1 MSSGRCACATIVVY
15 ATLSAMQTSGE
26 LVLVTAEAAEI
37 LGVDRATI
45 ARWAEKGKLK
55 PIRKLPG
62 RNGDLLFARDEVIAR
77 KALEDLF
84 RKAG

>member
-1 MSSGRCACATIVVY
+1 MHS
-15 ATLSAMQTSGE
+15 SGE

-37 LGVDRATI
+37 LGVDRATV

-62 RNGDLLFARDEVIAR
+62 RNGDFLFARDDVIAR
-77 KALEDLF
+77 KAQEDFL
-84 RKAG
+84 RKVG